1 MKEVSVCNYPKHKML
16 ATAFIF
22 GEDVLKLRLKMV
34 SWQRR
39 INLRNQNKALRSIS
53 STINAIYVGIILLF
67 LVLTGGVLYT
77 VALQQ
82 VDQNTDETMNSLIS
96 QKSDY
101 ISSQYQDIF
110 EQFYAVTK
118 SNASRNLLDNN
129 YQSGEYYLTLSEEV
143 DDFYYRNASFID
155 SMYININDYY
165 EIAVSEQQNLAD
177 SSKISSLFHPQVPER
192 EGYFWLNNHTD
203 QLFNRTQNVQT
214 MVYYEKN
221 SNGSDKKSTFVVNLK
236 TSFIDD
242 ILSELSMDGSYM
254 MLLAPDGYHVPEDA
268 PINAELNNEIYNWY
282 QNGELDQEM
291 QEHSFSNYNLR
302 NKTIGTNKWRI
313 VLVTP
318 YRRLFGS
325 DSNLPAM
332 ILSLLAVLA
341 GVIVVIFQLIKTY
354 ISNPIEQLAAQMET
368 TESYDEKLVPSKDVP
383 QELAILYETYN
394 NLSDRNT
401 RLVER
406 MEIEQEEKLELELAL
421 LHAQISPHFL
431 YNTLYSIKGLVDM
444 EMNEEASEMVL
455 NLSDFLRT
463 SLSRGKEVITI
474 KEELKNIESYLFM
487 MNMRYGDYFD
497 YSINVS
503 EDLLPYSIVKLTL
516 QPLVENAI
524 YHGVMH
530 TREKSM
536 ITIGSERVGDDLIMY
551 VEDNGVGMSPE
562 KLNKII
568 AEFKVPYLSS
578 SREET
583 GVGLRSVDIRV
594 QNRYGKNYGLDIS
607 SEENKYTRI
616 LVKLPLIKGEG
627 ESV

>member
-1 MKEVSVCNYPKHKML
+1 ML
-16 ATAFIF
+16 ETAFIF

-155 SMYININDYY
+155 SIYININDYY

-177 SSKISSLFHPQVPER
+177 SSKISSLFHPQVPEK

-332 ILSLLAVLA
+332 ILPLLAVLA

-474 KEELKNIESYLFM
+474 KEELKNIESYLYM

>member
-1 MKEVSVCNYPKHKML
+1 MPE
-16 ATAFIF
+16 TAFIF
-22 GEDVLKLRLKMV
+22 LGNVLELMMKMV
-34 SWQRR
+34 SRKRR
-39 INLRNQNKALRSIS
+39 IKLVNRNKALRSIS

-101 ISSQYQDIF
+101 LSSQYQDIF
-110 EQFYAVTK
+110 EQFYMVTK

-155 SMYININDYY
+155 SIYININNYY
-165 EIAVSEQQNLAD
+165 EIAVSEQQNLGN

-203 QLFNRTQNVQT
+203 QLFNRTQDVQT
-214 MVYYEKN
+214 MVYYEKS
-221 SNGSDKKSTFVVNLK
+221 SNGSDTTSTFVVNLK

-242 ILSELSMDGSYM
+242 ILSELSMEGSYM

-268 PINAELNNEIYNWY
+268 PINEELNDEIYTLY
-282 QNGELDQEM
+282 QNGEFYQEV
-291 QEHSFSNYNLR
+291 QEHSFGEYNLR
-302 NKTIGTNKWRI
+302 NKTIGTNKWEI

-318 YRRLFGS
+318 YRSLFGS
-325 DSNLPAM
+325 DSNLPLT
-332 ILSLLAVLA
+332 ILPLLAVLT
-341 GVIVVIFQLIKTY
+341 GIIVVIFQLIKKY

-368 TESYDEKLVPSKDVP
+368 TESYDEKLVPSKNVP

-401 RLVER
+401 LLVER

-421 LHAQISPHFL
+421 LHAQINPHFL

-474 KEELKNIESYLFM
+474 KEELKNIESYLYM

-497 YSINVS
+497 YEINVS
-503 EDLLPYSIVKLTL
+503 EDLLPYHIVKLTL

-536 ITIGSERVGDDLIMY
+536 ITIGSERLGDDLIMY
-551 VEDNGVGMSPE
+551 VEDNGAGMSPE
-562 KLNKII
+562 KLNKILE
-568 AEFKVPYLSS
+568 EFKVPYLSS

-594 QNRYGKNYGLDIS
+594 QNRYGRKYGLDIS

-616 LVKLPLIKGEG
+616 SVKLPLIKGEG